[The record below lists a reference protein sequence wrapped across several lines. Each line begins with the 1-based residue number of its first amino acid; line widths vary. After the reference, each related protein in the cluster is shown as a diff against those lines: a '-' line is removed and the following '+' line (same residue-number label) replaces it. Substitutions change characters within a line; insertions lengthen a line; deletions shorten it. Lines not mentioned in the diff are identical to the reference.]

1 MKLLCW
7 FLRPD
12 LWQMPHMCSLWHTSS
27 IRQTSCQWPVL
38 ATFCFT
44 VTLTSEWILNIIP
57 FGLNICCPLFRLRC
71 RCDAC
76 SFVTKWPSDLKRHQ
90 RTHTGERPYPCAVC
104 GKRFSQRTTLRNH
117 HHSKHPEIELKELP
131 SIAHH
136 GRQPRS
142 LSLSWTAEDAHLAH
156 GNGGSTGGARYAS
169 MSMLMPS
176 ETEESEEEMKRYD
189 LVADLLPLSSNL
201 GVLPGNG
208 SNSSGPALP
217 LPAHSASIFELLKLK
232 MHNGHKRDRTTSST
246 SGDLITSSGTLQ
258 HLPLDFRTSS

>member
-1 MKLLCW
+1 M
-7 FLRPD
+7 F
-12 LWQMPHMCSLWHTSS
+12 
-27 IRQTSCQWPVL
+27 
-38 ATFCFT
+38 
-44 VTLTSEWILNIIP
+44 
-57 FGLNICCPLFRLRC
+57 

-142 LSLSWTAEDAHLAH
+142 LSISWTPEDGHVGQTNANLSA
-156 GNGGSTGGARYAS
+156 GRYNAGVIQ
-169 MSMLMPS
+169 PS
-176 ETEESEEEMKRYD
+176 ETEESEEELKKFD
-189 LVADLLPLSSNL
+189 LVAELLPLPSSLASAAN
-201 GVLPGNG
+201 NG
-208 SNSSGPALP
+208 SGIPP

-232 MHNGHKRDRTTSST
+232 MHNGGHKRDRTPSTTST
-246 SGDLITSSGTLQ
+246 TDFIAPATALQ

>member
-1 MKLLCW
+1 MLAPPYTPLGHNDKNNKQESVLGLSLLDKPEC
-7 FLRPD
+7 
-12 LWQMPHMCSLWHTSS
+12 
-27 IRQTSCQWPVL
+27 QTVKKGRRRTYADNDPECKY
-38 ATFCFT
+38 
-44 VTLTSEWILNIIP
+44 
-57 FGLNICCPLFRLRC
+57 